1 MNYLNPF
8 DYVAQIFILL
18 PRKLF
23 LFIAGIVINIVGWA
37 SQLLIL
43 WTALMLFWPGVDF
56 FEHVNWLY
64 GMIFVDP
71 IMWAFHFFVDLT
83 ETVKVEHLD
92 VAVGASETFF
102 WFVMWL
108 GCLAMTLV
116 VGPAWVVMWLM
127 LGYVTFVMNSVSDAV
142 REDLL
147 VGHGYTSPTIQNLQ
161 HLAMGRTTIQDT
173 YDAEVQ
179 ANEIAAKLSNAL
191 GGK

>member
-23 LFIAGIVINIVGWA
+23 LFIGISIGEIVSLA

-64 GMIFVDP
+64 GLIFVEP
-71 IMWAFHFFVDLT
+71 VMWAFHFFVNLT
-83 ETVKVEHLD
+83 ETIKIEHLD
-92 VAVGASETFF
+92 VAPNGSEFFF
-102 WFVMWL
+102 WMLMWL
-108 GCLAMTLV
+108 GSIGMALI
-116 VGPAWVVMWLM
+116 VGPLWIILWIMV
-127 LGYVTFVMNSVSDAV
+127 GYVTFVMNSVSDEV

-147 VGHGYTSPTIQNLQ
+147 LGHGNSSPTMQNLQ

-179 ANEIAAKLSNAL
+179 ANEIASKLSNAL
-191 GGK
+191 GRN